1 MANNTDIIL
10 QADALGATAV
20 VAASSALAPDALRNR
35 PQDALIV
42 LMAGRELGFAPMQS
56 LRMLSV
62 IKGKVTLSADATV
75 ALVRRSGECVE
86 WRCVETTRER
96 ATYTT
101 RRKGDTEPTV
111 LTWTIEQA
119 QRAGLVG
126 GQGWRSYPE
135 AMLRARCASA
145 LARIVYP
152 DLVAGIYDPD
162 ELAAPLDAPRPQVE
176 TVRPVV
182 EVKAEAVEVKAEAVA
197 VDVVEIVPAA
207 ESDSAKRR
215 RLIAD
220 MMLIENDAPTFVEEL
235 LARDGVNLGTADLT
249 RVEAA
254 VRYLTTPKGA
264 AHLAGWA
271 AARDEAM
278 AKTVSYGGEE

>member
-1 MANNTDIIL
+1 MANTTDIIL

-119 QRAGLVG
+119 TRAGLVG

-182 EVKAEAVEVKAEAVA
+182 EVKAEAVA

-207 ESDSAKRR
+207 ETSEAKRR
-215 RLIAD
+215 RLIEQ
-220 MMLIENDAPTFVEEL
+220 MMTLEFDAPQFVEEL
-235 LARDGVNLGTADLT
+235 LARDGVDLGTADLT

-254 VRYLTTPKGA
+254 LRYLGTPKGA

>member
-1 MANNTDIIL
+1 MANTTDIIL

-42 LMAGRELGFAPMQS
+42 LMAGRELGFAPMPS

-119 QRAGLVG
+119 TRAGLVG

-182 EVKAEAVEVKAEAVA
+182 EVKAEAVS

-207 ESDSAKRR
+207 ETSEAKRR
-215 RLIAD
+215 RLIEQ
-220 MMLIENDAPTFVEEL
+220 MMTLEFDAPQFVEEL
-235 LARDGVNLGTADLT
+235 LARDGVDLGTADLT

-254 VRYLTTPKGA
+254 LRYLGTPKGA

>member
-1 MANNTDIIL
+1 MANTTDIIL

-86 WRCVETTRER
+86 WRCVETTPSR

-162 ELAAPLDAPRPQVE
+162 ELAAPLDAPRPHVE
-176 TVRPVV
+176 TLRPVV
-182 EVKAEAVEVKAEAVA
+182 STPVVEVKAEAVA

-207 ESDSAKRR
+207 ETSEGKRR
-215 RLIAD
+215 RLIAE
-220 MMLIENDAPTFVEEL
+220 MMTVESDAPQFVEEL
-235 LARDGVNLGTADLT
+235 LARDGVDLGTADLT

-254 VRYLTTPKGA
+254 LRYLGTPKGA

-278 AKTVSYGGEE
+278 SKTVSYGGEE

>member
-1 MANNTDIIL
+1 MANTTDIIL

-119 QRAGLVG
+119 TRAGLVG

-182 EVKAEAVEVKAEAVA
+182 EVKAEAVS

-207 ESDSAKRR
+207 ETSEAKRR
-215 RLIAD
+215 RLIEQ
-220 MMLIENDAPTFVEEL
+220 MMTLEFDAPQFVEEL
-235 LARDGVNLGTADLT
+235 LARDGVDLGTADLT

-254 VRYLTTPKGA
+254 LRYLGTPKGA

>member
-1 MANNTDIIL
+1 MANTTDIIL

-119 QRAGLVG
+119 TRAGLVG

-182 EVKAEAVEVKAEAVA
+182 EVKAEAVA

-207 ESDSAKRR
+207 ETSQAKRR
-215 RLIAD
+215 RLIEQ
-220 MMLIENDAPTFVEEL
+220 MMTLEFDAPQFVEEL
-235 LARDGVNLGTADLT
+235 LARDGVDLGTADLT

-254 VRYLTTPKGA
+254 LRYLGTPKGA

-278 AKTVSYGGEE
+278 SKTVSYGGEE

>member
-1 MANNTDIIL
+1 MANTTDIIL

-182 EVKAEAVEVKAEAVA
+182 EAPVVEVKAEAVA

-207 ESDSAKRR
+207 ETSQAKRR
-215 RLIAD
+215 RLIEQ
-220 MMLIENDAPTFVEEL
+220 MMALEFDAPQFVEEL
-235 LARDGVNLGTADLT
+235 LARDGVDLGTADLT

-254 VRYLTTPKGA
+254 LRYLTTPKGA

-278 AKTVSYGGEE
+278 SKTVSYGGEE